1 MKIKNIQNIL
11 KVPAV
16 LCLTG
21 ITTALFTVSVSA
33 QNAELDT
40 FQDTLISIQ
49 GIVNTTTIILV
60 GIAFLFFFWN
70 LGRYILKGGEEKDK
84 ARSGMIWGIIAIV
97 VLTSLWGI
105 IAFVRSL
112 VGIEGGTSNDISIP
126 DVTIRPSNN

>member
-84 ARSGMIWGIIAIV
+84 ARDGMVWGIIAII

-105 IAFVRSL
+105 IVFVRNL
-112 VGIEGGTSNDISIP
+112 AGIEAGVSNDIP
-126 DVTIRPSNN
+126 LPGVTFPSN